1 LENYL
6 AFSGQENFGG
16 LLQLFLFYLF
26 LWKSYFLA
34 KQPVLL
40 PLFIPSFNSMKK
52 VIRKWKQFAQ
62 VVAKI
67 QSGIVLSLIYL
78 IFILPISFFLKTF
91 FKKSIIKY
99 QSQNSR
105 SYWIKKENITQDL
118 AWAKKQ

>member
-1 LENYL
+1 
-6 AFSGQENFGG
+6 
-16 LLQLFLFYLF
+16 
-26 LWKSYFLA
+26 
-34 KQPVLL
+34 
-40 PLFIPSFNSMKK
+40 MKK